1 MGLLSLNAMAQKLTE
16 YVDPFIGTTNFSVCN
31 PGAVLP
37 HGLMS
42 VVPFNVMGSDLNTYD
57 KDARWWSAPYEY
69 HNKYLT
75 GFAHV
80 TLSGVGCPELGT
92 LLTMPTSGKLSVD
105 YHDYGSEYDGEQAR
119 PGYYGVNLKKY
130 GIRAEVTSTL
140 RSSRERF
147 TMPKGEGH
155 LLLNIGDGL
164 TNETGGMVRRVN
176 NQEIEGMRLL
186 GTFCYNP
193 QAVFPIYFV
202 MRVNKLPKEQG
213 AWKQQP
219 TRQGVK
225 GEWDPD
231 NGRLKLYKNYTR
243 ELAGDGIG
251 YYYSFDCEE
260 GEQVEVSMGVSFVSI
275 ENAHRSASRQGM
287 GADTWAHLRQ
297 GRHGC
302 TTPHIL
308 HGSLPYTAPPEYP
321 AGLQRRLPCHGAR
334 RDAQHQG
341 QPLHGVLTLG
351 HLPQRASAPDL
362 ALPRQADGH
371 GTVNDRHV

>member
-193 QAVFPIYFV
+193 LAVFPIYFV

-275 ENAHRSASRQGM
+275 ENRRARLSSASLSKPTRN
-287 GADTWAHLRQ
+287 
-297 GRHGC
+297 
-302 TTPHIL
+302 
-308 HGSLPYTAPPEYP
+308 GS
-321 AGLQRRLPCHGAR
+321 RRLGASPSRAARKHNAAYSTRPSTIHSSTRISCRTATATTLPWSKAR
-334 RDAQHQG
+334 RA
-341 QPLHGVLTLG
+341 T
-351 HLPQRASAPDL
+351 
-362 ALPRQADGH
+362 PRTTATRCSH
-371 GTVNDRHV
+371 SGTPTATCISSRP

>member
-42 VVPFNVMGSDLNTYD
+42 VVPFNVMGSDLNAYD

-176 NQEIEGMRLL
+176 N
-186 GTFCYNP
+186 
-193 QAVFPIYFV
+193 
-202 MRVNKLPKEQG
+202 
-213 AWKQQP
+213 
-219 TRQGVK
+219 
-225 GEWDPD
+225 
-231 NGRLKLYKNYTR
+231 
-243 ELAGDGIG
+243 
-251 YYYSFDCEE
+251 
-260 GEQVEVSMGVSFVSI
+260 
-275 ENAHRSASRQGM
+275 
-287 GADTWAHLRQ
+287 
-297 GRHGC
+297 
-302 TTPHIL
+302 
-308 HGSLPYTAPPEYP
+308 
-321 AGLQRRLPCHGAR
+321 RR
-334 RDAQHQG
+334 
-341 QPLHGVLTLG
+341 
-351 HLPQRASAPDL
+351 
-362 ALPRQADGH
+362 
-371 GTVNDRHV
+371 